1 MAKTPPKLGRLEL
14 QILEVLWARG
24 HASVREIQEGFPE
37 PRPAYTTVQ
46 TTVYRLEAKGAL
58 RRTRKIGNAHIFE
71 PLVARDVARHRLLHT
86 ILSFF
91 GGRPRPMMQQL
102 VEAGKLTLDDVRDLE
117 KAIRKRKLQQE
128 TERMRK
134 K

>member
-46 TTVYRLEAKGAL
+46 TTVFRLEA
-58 RRTRKIGNAHIFE
+58 
-71 PLVARDVARHRLLHT
+71 
-86 ILSFF
+86 
-91 GGRPRPMMQQL
+91 
-102 VEAGKLTLDDVRDLE
+102 
-117 KAIRKRKLQQE
+117 
-128 TERMRK
+128 
-134 K
+134 